1 MADLLRTNVALNG
14 VSNVQIVEAAV
25 WNAEGVLLSYPE
37 PDLSRFGTYGA
48 YGIEPRVTGG
58 RKVISTMID
67 SLELSDPVCF
77 MKIDIQGSDLFGL
90 QGAVDTI
97 KRHRMPIVFEYEP
110 LLQTTFGTDLS
121 NDLDFVERIDYEVR
135 EVFCGT
141 NYLILPRTSRT

>member
-1 MADLLRTNVALNG
+1 M
-14 VSNVQIVEAAV
+14 EAAV

-77 MKIDIQGSDLFGL
+77 MVKIDIQGSDLFGL

-121 NDLDFVERIDYEVR
+121 NYLDCRRTDDYEVR

-141 NYLILPRTSRT
+141 TT